1 MCYSYSYMLT
11 VIDFSFFNNTKLENM
26 KKIFL
31 TYSLSVLLIR
41 FKRKKRE

>member
-1 MCYSYSYMLT
+1 
-11 VIDFSFFNNTKLENM
+11 M

-41 FKRKKRE
+41 FKRNKRKRREERMTERIWEKKEKERNLK